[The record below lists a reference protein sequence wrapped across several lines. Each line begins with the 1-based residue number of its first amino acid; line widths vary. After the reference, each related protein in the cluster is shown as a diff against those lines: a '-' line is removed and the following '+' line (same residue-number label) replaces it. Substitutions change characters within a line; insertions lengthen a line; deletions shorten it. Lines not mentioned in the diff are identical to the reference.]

1 MAQTND
7 GKAKAYIGIGL
18 HVGPDNNGTK
28 QARLRTACKG
38 DNSRVE
44 TCHARGGAKSEA

>member
-1 MAQTND
+1 MAQIND
-7 GKAKAYIGIGL
+7 EEAKAHIGIGL
-18 HVGPDNNGTK
+18 HVDPDSNGTK

-44 TCHARGGAKSEA
+44 TRHARGGAQSEA